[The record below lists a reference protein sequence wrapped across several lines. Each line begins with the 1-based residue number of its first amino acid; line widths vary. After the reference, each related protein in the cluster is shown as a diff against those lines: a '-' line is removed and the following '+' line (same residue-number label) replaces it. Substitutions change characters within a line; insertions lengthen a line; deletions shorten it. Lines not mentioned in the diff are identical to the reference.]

1 MSGSDS
7 DDEGP
12 LIIKVSEMHVNL
24 VHTAMVFLIL
34 VLILICLYL
43 YLYLQFQKRGN
54 RSILPASSG
63 SEEDEET
70 EVKVTYNII
79 AGILHL
85 PIKVVFLKITLQF
98 FL

>member
-34 VLILICLYL
+34 VLILIYL